1 MAGVGGDR
9 VLCPTSSFRRR
20 GIEALPVWIQS
31 WNSAQRRKKR
41 YYTMYYILFLDTK
54 SLKSKT
60 SIDANGIVIGEYG
73 FLTADGY
80 YQTVMY
86 ATDKEGRFLIT
97 GRKRVRVTPRKFNF
111 IGYSNVKYHLCFLI
125 AKPRPEVEGR
135 QGRDNSDSPKITTTT
150 TTTTE
155 RSKIYQF
162 NYTAL
167 QHGRQEMGFSD
178 SSKMGDYYWDGPDGY
193 RRIVTYDAED
203 GKGYRPTI
211 KQVKLPIQ

>member
-1 MAGVGGDR
+1 MLSTTCV
-9 VLCPTSSFRRR
+9 
-20 GIEALPVWIQS
+20 
-31 WNSAQRRKKR
+31 
-41 YYTMYYILFLDTK
+41 
-54 SLKSKT
+54 
-60 SIDANGIVIGEYG
+60 
-73 FLTADGY
+73 
-80 YQTVMY
+80 
-86 ATDKEGRFLIT
+86 
-97 GRKRVRVTPRKFNF
+97 
-111 IGYSNVKYHLCFLI
+111 FLI

-135 QGRDNSDSPKITTTT
+135 QGRDNSDSPTTTTTTT